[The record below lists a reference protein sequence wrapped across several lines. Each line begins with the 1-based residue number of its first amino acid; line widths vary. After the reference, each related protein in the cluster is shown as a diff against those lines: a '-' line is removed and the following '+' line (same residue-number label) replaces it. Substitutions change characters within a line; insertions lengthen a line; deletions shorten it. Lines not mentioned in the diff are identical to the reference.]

1 MDNGAYEKYRQE
13 NPVVNTLLTTYEHLT
28 LYPEQLT
35 NTEMALVAV
44 FVLLGVYAV
53 WKLLMKLKKTDSSH

>member
-28 LYPEQLT
+28 LFPEKLT
-35 NTEMALVAV
+35 IEEIVLIAT
-44 FVLLGVYAV
+44 FVLLAVYAV
-53 WKLLMKLKKTDSSH
+53 VKLIKKLRKPGS

>member
-28 LYPEQLT
+28 LFPEKLT
-35 NTEMALVAV
+35 NEEIVLMAT
-44 FVLLGVYAV
+44 FVLLAVYAV
-53 WKLLMKLKKTDSSH
+53 VKLIKKLRKPGS

>member
-28 LYPEQLT
+28 LFPEKLT
-35 NTEMALVAV
+35 NEEIVLIAT
-44 FVLLGVYAV
+44 FVLLAVYAV
-53 WKLLMKLKKTDSSH
+53 VKLIKKLRKPGS

>member
-28 LYPEQLT
+28 MFPEKLT
-35 NTEMALVAV
+35 ITEIFVVAI
-44 FVLLGVYAV
+44 FLLLAIYAV
-53 WKLLMKLKKTDSSH
+53 VRLIKKLKKLGS